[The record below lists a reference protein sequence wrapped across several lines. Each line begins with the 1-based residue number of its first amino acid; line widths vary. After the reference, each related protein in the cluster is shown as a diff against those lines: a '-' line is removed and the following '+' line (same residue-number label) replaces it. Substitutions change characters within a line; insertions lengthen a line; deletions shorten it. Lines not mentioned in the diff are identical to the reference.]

1 MGARIVRKRGRP
13 DLAFHHEQLARV
25 IERLEQREAEHNA
38 DRVPPFE
45 FERRKKSPALSGA
58 EFRRNVERP
67 HMRDDRQTEH

>member
-25 IERLEQREAEHNA
+25 IERLEQREAP

-45 FERRKKSPALSGA
+45 SSGAKKPRVSGA

-67 HMRDDRQTEH
+67 HMRDDRQRGG

>member
-45 FERRKKSPALSGA
+45 SSGA